1 MISTGDL
8 YLQVWQQ
15 QLSLNL
21 SPHAASQ
28 ASGGSAH
35 TGVRLHAPA
44 QKTPARSAHA
54 REARTKDSLQAQLAA
69 GGSPREGRVAPA
81 LGGGERHF
89 YAHIEWLPCTS
100 ANTSHSK
107 RPALLTSADSLP
119 ELLLC
124 TYRYVY
130 RIMSLFIRFMYST
143 HKF

>member
-35 TGVRLHAPA
+35 TGGWLRAPA

-54 REARTKDSLQAQLAA
+54 RAARTKDSLQAQLAA
-69 GGSPREGRVAPA
+69 GRSPREGRVAPTS
-81 LGGGERHF
+81 GGRKRSERLRRER
-89 YAHIEWLPCTS
+89 ATS
-100 ANTSHSK
+100 AHTGGWLRARAQKHLRGAQRAK
-107 RPALLTSADSLP
+107 ACKLSLP
-119 ELLLC
+119 
-124 TYRYVY
+124 RVGGPGVGA
-130 RIMSLFIRFMYST
+130 RSVSRQNN
-143 HKF
+143 